1 MAERLKFTSKLE
13 TFQIDPA
20 MVADLA
26 SVDRGR
32 MDCFLVDQKGKIPLE
47 MWKRSS
53 SKGTH
58 PMAALVAYPA
68 PGNAHH
74 AKLMEQARFMI
85 EEVGLDGLYIDM
97 FSFAFEFYN
106 NLRFD
111 YKRWDGR
118 TVDIDPQTGR
128 ITLKYTDAGLVSAPA
143 RAELIKYVITKGKVF
158 TANGYPV
165 APDEQAL
172 PHDRFSESE
181 YEFNPLLIGRGEKPP
196 LVPRMTGGHLSA
208 GIGLG
213 YRPVR
218 LAPQDKD
225 NYARILGKAAITY
238 LRNSAVMYHYGAE
251 IPVEGPGSGEYG
263 PWNNM
268 FPITP
273 IELREGYIIG
283 KERIITAIS
292 GKYAW
297 KNPTKPEVLVFDV
310 TGRPTQAKIDMQQ
323 ADGGWSVILGI
334 EDWENIAIIK

>member
-1 MAERLKFTSKLE
+1 MDSVL
-13 TFQIDPA
+13 
-20 MVADLA
+20 
-26 SVDRGR
+26 VDRQGKVPVYMMSR
-32 MDCFLVDQKGKIPLE
+32 GSKKGVRAII
-47 MWKRSS
+47 
-53 SKGTH
+53 
-58 PMAALVAYPA
+58 ALVAYPA

-97 FSFAFEFYN
+97 FGFAFEGQDWIRY
-106 NLRFD
+106 D

-118 TVDIDPQTGR
+118 TVDIDPKTGL
-128 ITLKYTDAGLVSAPA
+128 ITNRYTDAGLVSAPA
-143 RAELIKYVITKGKVF
+143 RAELIKYVLKKGKVF

-165 APDEQAL
+165 VPDEQAL

-181 YEFNPLLIGRGEKPP
+181 YEFNPLNIGRGEKPP
-196 LVPRMTGGHLSA
+196 VVPRMTGGHLST

-218 LAPQDKD
+218 LGKQGMEDR
-225 NYARILGKAAITY
+225 ARVQMKTAITY
-238 LRNSAVMYHYGAE
+238 LRNSAVMYYYYTE
-251 IPVEGPGSGEYG
+251 IPATGPGSGEYG

-310 TGRPTQAKIDMQQ
+310 TGRPTQAKIEMQQ
-323 ADGGWSVILGI
+323 ADGGWTVMLGI